1 MFGLF
6 GSKKKEEVKVQ
17 QVEKVIDLGETTN
30 RVIYL
35 ILLLAPSVRK

>member
-17 QVEKVIDLGETTN
+17 QVEKVIDLGETSN
-30 RVIYL
+30 RVI
-35 ILLLAPSVRK
+35 IFIIAFHIS

>member
-17 QVEKVIDLGETTN
+17 QVEKVIDLGDTAN
-30 RVIYL
+30 RVFIFFNRL
-35 ILLLAPSVRK
+35 SPLS